1 MLGLQRD
8 AGNAAVQSYL
18 TDREPSTPDPYA
30 NDPAYLVGSP
40 VGDPYANDPA
50 YLVGS
55 PVGDPYAIDPTY
67 ETAFEDDYIDTL
79 DLELDLED
87 EPSVGAQ
94 SALGGNQAPATKYG
108 QVRSLGSGYEGE
120 SESNRLDFVLEIFNH
135 ALAGYLRAEGILSG
149 SQREVHAM
157 LKAGRLPAEAAE
169 VANDPAVA
177 RKMLIEQMGWRAED
191 IPMVMQARTTYL
203 ATDDD
208 RHAYELTGGGTLMQ
222 NGAPFDTTAPEP
234 MYSKFSGKG
243 WGIYVMAPD
252 GRLYAGSHRVGLFHH
267 SSFLAGGDVAGAG
280 ELKAE
285 SGRLRGITNKSGHYT
300 PGPEHM
306 RQVLEE
312 LAARGSSL
320 AGVQL
325 RLVGAADPGP
335 FDAATWLREQTAP
348 QDSSNDGPVLYSEV
362 PSENGQYIEDD
373 EGVASGGSD
382 SYSLTPAYEGSGG
395 GSSGGGSDGYSST
408 PAHVGLA
415 GGSSG
420 DEQVGYVYSTTLDED
435 REQPAR
441 SGGRGSPASL
451 AYLRTPSE
459 VP

>member
-1 MLGLQRD
+1 MLGLQRN

-18 TDREPSTPDPYA
+18 ADRGPSSPDPYA
-30 NDPAYLVGSP
+30 NDPAYLVESP
-40 VGDPYANDPA
+40 GGDPYANDPA
-50 YLVGS
+50 YLVES
-55 PVGDPYAIDPTY
+55 PGGDPYAIDPTY

-120 SESNRLDFVLEIFNH
+120 SESNRLDFVLAVFNSS
-135 ALAGYLRAEGILSG
+135 LAAHLRVEGILSG
-149 SQREVHAM
+149 SHQEVLAM
-157 LKAGRLPAEAAE
+157 LNAGRLPSDAAE

-208 RHAYELTGGGTLMQ
+208 RRAYELTGGGTLMQ

-267 SSFLAGGDVAGAG
+267 SSFLAGSDVAGAG
-280 ELKAE
+280 EIKAE
-285 SGRLRGITNKSGHYT
+285 GGKLRGITNKSGHYT
-300 PGPEHM
+300 PGPEQM

-312 LAARGSSL
+312 LAGRGTSL
-320 AGVQL
+320 AGVEL
-325 RLVGAADPGP
+325 RLVGAANPGP

-348 QDSSNDGPVLYSEV
+348 GAPSNAAP
-362 PSENGQYIEDD
+362 
-373 EGVASGGSD
+373 GG
-382 SYSLTPAYEGSGG
+382 Y
-395 GSSGGGSDGYSST
+395 
-408 PAHVGLA
+408 LA
-415 GGSSG
+415 
-420 DEQVGYVYSTTLDED
+420 
-435 REQPAR
+435 
-441 SGGRGSPASL
+441 SPAEPTSSE
-451 AYLRTPSE
+451 YQHTPSE